1 MEYRIATEQDIP
13 VMCRIRKQQL
23 IDEGLRPCMDIDE
36 ELRSY
41 FAGKLADGSLVEWLA
56 EEDGQVVAT
65 AAIAFM
71 EFPPTY
77 TNRTGIRGYITN
89 MYTAPEYRGKGIAS
103 AMLEKLTDEAGK
115 RGVTRV
121 WLHASALGEP
131 VYRRIGFAKT
141 DRFMELDLGG
151 AEESNEI

>member
-23 IDEGLRPCMDIDE
+23 IDEGLRPCTDIDE
-36 ELRSY
+36 ELHSY

-56 EEDGQVVAT
+56 EEDGQVIAT

-77 TNRTGIRGYITN
+77 TNRTGIRAYVTN

-103 AMLEKLTDEAGK
+103 AMLEKLTDEAGNGLVK
-115 RGVTRV
+115 EAVE
-121 WLHASALGEP
+121 ASET
-131 VYRRIGFAKT
+131 YT
-141 DRFMELDLGG
+141 E
-151 AEESNEI
+151 NEISSVKAWVRANYQPRS